1 MFTFQALQFLIILI
15 PGFISAKILDSLVV
29 RKQDFKDL
37 EIIIQALIFSLLI
50 YTIGSI
56 IGINSPIAFD
66 PDNYL
71 ILVPQP
77 WSFVWL
83 ILVSVGIAILFA
95 VIMNQGWLMWLMRF
109 LKITRK
115 TSKISVWNDVFDT
128 KPHRVIVDFL
138 DGGQVFGWVE
148 YFSDYCENP
157 FIYLAQPQWIKKG
170 KFENTGLDGL
180 LITPDQK
187 IRFVEFLKD

>member
-1 MFTFQALQFLIILI
+1 MFTFQALQILIILI

-29 RKQDFKDL
+29 RRQDFKDL

-56 IGINSPIAFD
+56 IGINSPIALD
-66 PDNYL
+66 PDNYS
-71 ILVPQP
+71 ILFPQP
-77 WSFVWL
+77 WSLVWL
-83 ILVSVGIAILFA
+83 ILVGVGLAILFA
-95 VIMNQGWLMWLMRF
+95 VILNQGWLMWLMRC

-115 TSKISVWNDVFDT
+115 TSKISVWNDVFYT
-128 KPHRVIVDFL
+128 KSHRVIVDFL

-148 YFSDYCENP
+148 YFSDYSEKP

-170 KFENTGLDGL
+170 KFVETGLDGL